1 METLKY
7 AKVTNN
13 IVSDIVHEETDGYI
27 PIDKNVFYG
36 FVKGTDG
43 LFYPPQPTEELS
55 LMLLRIE
62 RNRRLHETDW
72 MAVQDR
78 IMSEEEKEYRQQLRD
93 ITTKY
98 KSLDEAVFPTLGEK

>member
-27 PIDKNVFYG
+27 PIDKNVFCG

-43 LFYPPQPTEELS
+43 LFYPPKPTEELS

-62 RNRRLHETDW
+62 RNRRLQETDW

-78 IMSEEEKEYRQQLRD
+78 VMLDSEKEYIQALRD
-93 ITTKY
+93 ITKKY
-98 KSLDEAVFPTLGEK
+98 KSLDDVVFPTLGEK

>member
-27 PIDKNVFYG
+27 PIDKNVFCG

-43 LFYPPQPTEELS
+43 LFYPPKPTEELS

-62 RNRRLHETDW
+62 RNRRLQETDW

-78 IMSEEEKEYRQQLRD
+78 VMLDSEKEYRQALRD
-93 ITTKY
+93 ITKKY
-98 KSLDEAVFPTLGEK
+98 KSLDDAVFPTLGEE